1 MRKLILKHVGP
12 INNTAKIIF
21 RRYCILIGPQ
31 SNGKSTIAKILS
43 TCLWLEKEAC
53 TTLSE
58 NVLPT
63 DKDFKTFVEDYH
75 RIHGYIDP
83 SESVITYE
91 SPYVSIRYV
100 TGKFTLSLHSE
111 AHYKRSKVSYIPSD
125 RNVITLRDIEK
136 RDLEGTNFRSFLFDW
151 LEARTNYDKN
161 HRTHILNLDVQYY
174 YDENATEKKDKI
186 IHENGRTYDIPLYDA
201 SSGMQSVVPM
211 TVLMHYLYARYY
223 EVFGDKTSFSTEEKN
238 QILTKRIFVKH
249 LESSLQESGFANV
262 GLYYRFLTE
271 KSHAGDVEA
280 QRICDAIYSEYKN
293 LTHPHNILYVI
304 EEPEQNLFPQT
315 QLDLVKTIVEYC
327 NGDHQNNALITTH
340 SPYVLAA
347 VNILMFAGKLKAMGV
362 DADQVQSIVGTAN
375 FINPDDIELYHVSHG
390 TCYSLK
396 NKEVGLVNPNEL
408 DSASDYNADVFNS
421 LYRLFTQKMQE
432 Q

>member
-1 MRKLILKHVGP
+1 MRKLIIKHVGP
-12 INNTAKIIF
+12 ISNTAKIIF
-21 RRYCILIGPQ
+21 RRYCVLIGPQ

-58 NVLPT
+58 DVLPD

-75 RIHGYIDP
+75 RIHGYID
-83 SESVITYE
+83 SEESVISYE
-91 SPYVSIRYV
+91 SPYVSIHYEA
-100 TGKFTLSLHSE
+100 GEFSLSLHPD

-136 RDLEGTNFRSFLFDW
+136 RDLEETNFRSFLFDW
-151 LEARTNYDKN
+151 LEARSNYDKQ

-174 YDENATEKKDKI
+174 YDENATEKKDKL

-211 TVLMHYLYARYY
+211 TVLMHYLSARYY

-238 QILTKRIFVKH
+238 RLLTRRIFDKY
-249 LESSLQESGFANV
+249 LEPTLQESGYDNV
-262 GLYYRFLTE
+262 GLYYRSLTE
-271 KSHAGDVEA
+271 KAHAGDVEA
-280 QRICDAIYSEYKN
+280 KRICTTIYSEYKD

-315 QLDLVKTIVEYC
+315 QLDLVKNIVDYC
-327 NGDHQNNALITTH
+327 NGEHQNNALITTH

-347 VNILMFAGKLKAMGV
+347 LNILMFAGKLKAMGV
-362 DADQVQSIVGTAN
+362 NDEHVQNIVGTAN
-375 FINPDDIELYHVSHG
+375 SIDPNDIELYHVSQG

-396 NKEVGLVNPNEL
+396 NKETSLVNPNEL

-421 LYRLFTQKMQE
+421 LYSLFIQKLKE